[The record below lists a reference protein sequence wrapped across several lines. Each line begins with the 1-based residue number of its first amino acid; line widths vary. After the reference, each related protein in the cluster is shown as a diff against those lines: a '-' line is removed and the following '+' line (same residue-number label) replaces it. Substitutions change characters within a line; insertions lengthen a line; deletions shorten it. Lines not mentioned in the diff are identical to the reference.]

1 MLFRSVKLWFVPRN
15 YGIHGLQE
23 HLQKGITLAERLES
37 WLNDRFDLFAIFA
50 PARFA
55 LLSFQVKGIARDHSN
70 ALTEALYTSINEDG
84 EFYVTSTTVDA
95 NFVIRV
101 CTGVAAVQEYHVQR
115 LFDVFVEKT
124 TRLISPQSTNAPDE
138 ERSVERRV
146 GRECNSRCISRWS
159 PYY

>member
-1 MLFRSVKLWFVPRN
+1 MPRN

-138 ERSVERRV
+138 ELVKGTMDAV
-146 GRECNSRCISRWS
+146 AG
-159 PYY
+159 